1 MLDDFRLRVFMMA
14 AAQGS
19 FTRAAQ
25 HLGVSQP
32 AVSQNIAE
40 LEKQVGAVL
49 FERKRGEVTLT
60 PEGYVFKDYAARI
73 LHWYD
78 ATDALFGSAGK
89 MTVNRPVRI
98 AATDFVATHFLPD
111 LLRDLLAVT
120 ATSFIIDT
128 YPESA
133 FPESMDA
140 DLYYFTSAR
149 GDTLNFDAGSIVGT
163 VQAALVT
170 AGPDF
175 PEEPRYAVW
184 APYRPLVICRLGSL
198 PSAGEPGYLCPVR
211 PGLRQSSRAPGPH
224 PHQCEHGRCHPFP
237 GRRKPDHPSGP
248 PPASPAG
255 SPPPHLRRLFPLHH
269 RPMALFPFLGIN
281 SGILWPEA

>member
-1 MLDDFRLRVFMMA
+1 MLDDFRLRVFLIVA
-14 AAQGS
+14 AEGS

-40 LEKQVGAVL
+40 LEKQVGAAL
-49 FERKRGEVTLT
+49 FERGRGEVALT
-60 PEGYVFKDYAARI
+60 AEGYVFKDYAAKI

-98 AATDFVATHFLPD
+98 AATDFVATYHLPD
-111 LLRDLLAVT
+111 LLKDLLAVT

-140 DLYYFTSAR
+140 DLDFFTSAR
-149 GDTLNFDAGSIVGT
+149 GDTLNFDAGSVIGT
-163 VQAALVT
+163 VPAALVT
-170 AGPDF
+170 SGKAF
-175 PEEPRYAVW
+175 PEEPRYAV
-184 APYRPLVICRLGSL
+184 
-198 PSAGEPGYLCPVR
+198 
-211 PGLRQSSRAPGPH
+211 
-224 PHQCEHGRCHPFP
+224 
-237 GRRKPDHPSGP
+237 
-248 PPASPAG
+248 
-255 SPPPHLRRLFPLHH
+255 
-269 RPMALFPFLGIN
+269 
-281 SGILWPEA
+281 

>member
-1 MLDDFRLRVFMMA
+1 MLDDFRLRVFRMVA
-14 AAQGS
+14 AEGS

-49 FERKRGEVTLT
+49 FDRKRGEVALT
-60 PEGYVFKDYAARI
+60 AEGYVFKDYAEKI

-78 ATDALFGSAGK
+78 ATDALFGSGGK

-98 AATDFVATHFLPD
+98 AATDFVATYLLPG

-120 ATSFIIDT
+120 AASFIIDT

-140 DLYYFTSAR
+140 ELYFFTSAR

-163 VQAALVT
+163 VQAALVS

-184 APYRPLVICRLGSL
+184 APYRPLVSQDVYARSALVSESL
-198 PSAGEPGYLCPVR
+198 PAILELIRTNANLVGVIPSQASK
-211 PGLRQSSRAPGPH
+211 GLILH
-224 PHQCEHGRCHPFP
+224 PDPL
-237 GRRKPDHPSGP
+237 
-248 PPASPAG
+248 
-255 SPPPHLRRLFPLHH
+255 PHLQMDLHL
-269 RPMALFPFLGIN
+269 RVSDAFSRSRMAQWLTTKFA
-281 SGILWPEA
+281 E

>member
-1 MLDDFRLRVFMMA
+1 MLDDFRLRVFMMVA
-14 AAQGS
+14 AEGS

-49 FERKRGEVTLT
+49 FDRKRGEVALT
-60 PEGYVFKDYAARI
+60 AEGYVFKDYAAKI

-98 AATDFVATHFLPD
+98 ATTDYVATYLLPR

-163 VQAALVT
+163 VQAALAT

-184 APYRPLVICRLGSL
+184 APYRPLVSQDIYARSVLVSDHLPVILDLVQANANLVAVLPSQAAGSL
-198 PSAGEPGYLCPVR
+198 TIHPDPLPHLQQDLH
-211 PGLRQSSRAPGPH
+211 LRVSDAFSRTPIAQWLSSRFS
-224 PHQCEHGRCHPFP
+224 E
-237 GRRKPDHPSGP
+237 
-248 PPASPAG
+248 
-255 SPPPHLRRLFPLHH
+255 
-269 RPMALFPFLGIN
+269 
-281 SGILWPEA
+281 

>member
-1 MLDDFRLRVFMMA
+1 MLDDFRLRVFQMVA
-14 AAQGS
+14 VEGS
-19 FTRAAQ
+19 FTRTAQ

-40 LEKQVGAVL
+40 LEKQVGVTL
-49 FERKRGEVTLT
+49 FDRKRGEVTLT
-60 PEGYVFKDYAARI
+60 AEGYVFKDYAAKI

-78 ATDALFGSAGK
+78 VTDALFGSTGK

-98 AATDFVATHFLPD
+98 AATAFAATYLLPD

-140 DLYYFTSAR
+140 DLYFFTSAR

-170 AGPDF
+170 AGPDL

-184 APYRPLVICRLGSL
+184 VPYRPQVSQDIYARSVLVSDSL
-198 PSAGEPGYLCPVR
+198 PVLLDLVRSNANLVGVIPSQAAGQLIIHPDPLPHLQQDLH
-211 PGLRQSSRAPGPH
+211 LRVSDAFSRSGIAQWLSSRFA
-224 PHQCEHGRCHPFP
+224 E
-237 GRRKPDHPSGP
+237 
-248 PPASPAG
+248 
-255 SPPPHLRRLFPLHH
+255 
-269 RPMALFPFLGIN
+269 
-281 SGILWPEA
+281 

>member
-1 MLDDFRLRVFMMA
+1 MLDDFRLRVFLTA
-14 AAQGS
+14 AAENS

-40 LEKQVGAVL
+40 LERQVGTVL
-49 FERKRGEVTLT
+49 FDRKRGEVTLT
-60 PEGYVFKDYAARI
+60 PEGDVFKDYAEKI

-78 ATDALFGSAGK
+78 AADALFGSAGK

-98 AATDFVATHFLPD
+98 AVTAFAAAHVLPD

-128 YPESA
+128 YPEEA

-140 DLYYFTSAR
+140 DLYLFTSAR
-149 GDTLNFDAGSIVGT
+149 KDTLNFDAGSVIGT

-170 AGPDF
+170 AGPAF
-175 PEEPRYAVW
+175 PEEPRYAVL
-184 APYRPLVICRLGSL
+184 APYRPFVGQDMYARSVLVSDSLPALLSLIRGNSNLVGVLPSQAAAGLVI
-198 PSAGEPGYLCPVR
+198 
-211 PGLRQSSRAPGPH
+211 H
-224 PHQCEHGRCHPFP
+224 PDPL
-237 GRRKPDHPSGP
+237 
-248 PPASPAG
+248 
-255 SPPPHLRRLFPLHH
+255 PHLQQDLHL
-269 RPMALFPFLGIN
+269 RASDAFSRTGIAQWLT
-281 SGILWPEA
+281 SRFA

>member
-1 MLDDFRLRVFMMA
+1 MLDDFRLRVFMMVA
-14 AAQGS
+14 SEGS

-40 LEKQVGAVL
+40 LEKQVGAAL
-49 FERKRGEVTLT
+49 FERGRGEVALT
-60 PEGYVFKDYAARI
+60 AEGYVFKDYAAKI

-98 AATDFVATHFLPD
+98 ATTGYVATYHLPD

-120 ATSFIIDT
+120 ATSFIIET

-140 DLYYFTSAR
+140 HLYYYTSAR

-170 AGPDF
+170 AGPDL
-175 PEEPRYAVW
+175 PEEARYAIW
-184 APYRPLVICRLGSL
+184 APYRPAVSQDIYARSVLVSDSIPALLDLVRTNSNLVGIV
-198 PSAGEPGYLCPVR
+198 PSQAASELTI
-211 PGLRQSSRAPGPH
+211 H
-224 PHQCEHGRCHPFP
+224 PDPL
-237 GRRKPDHPSGP
+237 
-248 PPASPAG
+248 
-255 SPPPHLRRLFPLHH
+255 PHLQQDLHL
-269 RPMALFPFLGIN
+269 RVSDAFSR
-281 SGILWPEA
+281 SGIAQWLTTRFAD

>member
-1 MLDDFRLRVFMMA
+1 MLDDFRLRVFMMVT
-14 AAQGS
+14 QESS

-40 LEKQVGAVL
+40 LEKQVGAAL
-49 FERKRGEVTLT
+49 FERRRGEVALT
-60 PEGYVFKDYAARI
+60 AEGYVFKEYAAKI
-73 LHWYD
+73 LHWYE

-98 AATDFVATHFLPD
+98 ATTSFAATHLLPD

-120 ATSFIIDT
+120 ATAFIIDT

-140 DLYYFTSAR
+140 DLYLFTSAR
-149 GDTLNFDAGSIVGT
+149 KDTLNFDAGSIVGT

-170 AGPDF
+170 AGPDL

-184 APYRPLVICRLGSL
+184 TPYRPFVDQDMYARSFLVSDSIPTLVDLIKTNENLVGVLPSQAASGLVI
-198 PSAGEPGYLCPVR
+198 
-211 PGLRQSSRAPGPH
+211 H
-224 PHQCEHGRCHPFP
+224 PDPL
-237 GRRKPDHPSGP
+237 
-248 PPASPAG
+248 
-255 SPPPHLRRLFPLHH
+255 PHLQQDLHL
-269 RPMALFPFLGIN
+269 RVSDAFSRTGIAQWL
-281 SGILWPEA
+281 STRFA

>member
-1 MLDDFRLRVFMMA
+1 MLDDFRLRVFMMVA
-14 AAQGS
+14 AEGS

-40 LEKQVGAVL
+40 LEKQVGAAL
-49 FERKRGEVTLT
+49 FERGRGEVALT
-60 PEGYVFKDYAARI
+60 AEGYVFKDYAAKI

-98 AATDFVATHFLPD
+98 AATDYVATYHLPSV
-111 LLRDLLAVT
+111 LKDLLAVT

-140 DLYYFTSAR
+140 DLYFFTSAR
-149 GDTLNFDAGSIVGT
+149 GDTLNFDAGSVVGT

-170 AGPDF
+170 SGEDF
-175 PEEPRYAVW
+175 PAEPRYAVW
-184 APYRPLVICRLGSL
+184 APYRPLVSQDIYARSVLVSDHL
-198 PSAGEPGYLCPVR
+198 PAILKLLEENTNLVGVIPSQAAGKLV
-211 PGLRQSSRAPGPH
+211 LH
-224 PHQCEHGRCHPFP
+224 PDPL
-237 GRRKPDHPSGP
+237 
-248 PPASPAG
+248 
-255 SPPPHLRRLFPLHH
+255 PHLQQDLHL
-269 RPMALFPFLGIN
+269 RVSDAFSRSTIAQWLTSRFADN
-281 SGILWPEA
+281 A

>member
-1 MLDDFRLRVFMMA
+1 MLDDFRLRVFMMVA
-14 AAQGS
+14 TEGS

-49 FERKRGEVTLT
+49 FDRKRGEVSLT
-60 PEGYVFKDYAARI
+60 AEGYVFKDYAAKI

-78 ATDALFGSAGK
+78 AADALFGSAGK

-98 AATDFVATHFLPD
+98 ASTAFVASFLLPD

-120 ATSFIIDT
+120 ASSFIIET
-128 YPESA
+128 YPEQA

-149 GDTLNFDAGSIVGT
+149 KETLDFDAGSVVGT
-163 VQAALVT
+163 VRAVLAT
-170 AGPDF
+170 GGPAF

-184 APYRPLVICRLGSL
+184 APYRLLVSQDVYARSVLVSDSL
-198 PSAGEPGYLCPVR
+198 PVLLDLVRQNANLVAVIPSQAASGLTIHPEPL
-211 PGLRQSSRAPGPH
+211 
-224 PHQCEHGRCHPFP
+224 
-237 GRRKPDHPSGP
+237 
-248 PPASPAG
+248 
-255 SPPPHLRRLFPLHH
+255 PHLQQDLHL
-269 RPMALFPFLGIN
+269 RIAAGFAGTGIAEWIA
-281 SGILWPEA
+281 SRFAE

>member
-1 MLDDFRLRVFMMA
+1 MLDDFRLRVFMMVA
-14 AAQGS
+14 VEGS

-25 HLGVSQP
+25 HLGISQP

-49 FERKRGEVTLT
+49 FERKRGEVALT
-60 PEGYVFKDYAARI
+60 AEGYVFKDYAEKI

-98 AATDFVATHFLPD
+98 AATAFVATHLLPE

-120 ATSFIIDT
+120 ATSFIIET

-140 DLYYFTSAR
+140 DIYFYTSAR

-170 AGPDF
+170 AGAVF

-184 APYRPLVICRLGSL
+184 SPYRPLVSQDIYARAVLVSDSL
-198 PSAGEPGYLCPVR
+198 PALQELVR
-211 PGLRQSSRAPGPH
+211 VNANLVGVLPSQAVGDLILHPDPLPHLQQDLHLRVSDSFSRSRIAQWLSSRFA
-224 PHQCEHGRCHPFP
+224 
-237 GRRKPDHPSGP
+237 D
-248 PPASPAG
+248 
-255 SPPPHLRRLFPLHH
+255 
-269 RPMALFPFLGIN
+269 
-281 SGILWPEA
+281 

>member
-1 MLDDFRLRVFMMA
+1 MLDDFRLRVFLTA
-14 AAQGS
+14 ASENS

-25 HLGVSQP
+25 LLGVSQP

-60 PEGYVFKDYAARI
+60 PEGDVFRDYAQKI

-78 ATDALFGSAGK
+78 AADALFGSGGK

-98 AATDFVATHFLPD
+98 AATAFTAAHFLPD
-111 LLRDLLAVT
+111 LLKDLLAVT

-128 YPESA
+128 YPEDA

-140 DLYYFTSAR
+140 DLYLFTSAR
-149 GDTLNFDAGSIVGT
+149 TDTLNFDAGSVVGT

-170 AGPDF
+170 AGPAL

-184 APYRPLVICRLGSL
+184 APYRPFVSQDVYARAVLVSDSIPALLTLVRANGNLVGILPSQAAAGLVI
-198 PSAGEPGYLCPVR
+198 
-211 PGLRQSSRAPGPH
+211 H
-224 PHQCEHGRCHPFP
+224 PDPL
-237 GRRKPDHPSGP
+237 
-248 PPASPAG
+248 
-255 SPPPHLRRLFPLHH
+255 PHLQQDIHLRASDAFSRTGIAAWLTSRL
-269 RPMALFPFLGIN
+269 A
-281 SGILWPEA
+281 

>member
-14 AAQGS
+14 AAEGS

-60 PEGYVFKDYAARI
+60 AEGYVFKDYAAKI

-98 AATDFVATHFLPD
+98 AATAFVATYFLPD

-120 ATSFIIDT
+120 ASSFIIDT

-140 DLYYFTSAR
+140 DLYFFTSAR

-170 AGPDF
+170 SGEAF

-184 APYRPLVICRLGSL
+184 TPYRPLVSQDVYARAALVSDSL
-198 PSAGEPGYLCPVR
+198 PALLELIRTNTNLVGVLP
-211 PGLRQSSRAPGPH
+211 SRAAKGLILH
-224 PHQCEHGRCHPFP
+224 PDPL
-237 GRRKPDHPSGP
+237 
-248 PPASPAG
+248 
-255 SPPPHLRRLFPLHH
+255 PHLQQDLHL
-269 RPMALFPFLGIN
+269 RVSDAFSRSRIAQWLTTKFA
-281 SGILWPEA
+281 E